1 MKQLALF
8 FSIALMAASC
18 AFHSGTVGAG
28 SGMITNNQFS
38 SISFASGTA
47 RTLNVFGIGGNTK
60 AGLALEAKRNLYLN
74 ANLVPSQVIGQTT
87 IDFKRTFFF
96 PLIFT
101 KATVSAEVIDFS
113 GTAIDSLAVQDNRKK
128 FASSLPGDVEMK
140 AAPFAVGEKVNYIR
154 NSKPRSATVIT
165 RLEGGYVI
173 KYNTRGNNSRI
184 KKVPLKHLKSK
195 TQLTAIH
202 TGDPDG
208 LKTPE
213 NPTGELVK
221 FKHKGETLTGELIEI
236 SGTGFLIRMQ
246 KGNGDFVG
254 FYVSPDDI
262 VD

>member
-8 FSIALMAASC
+8 FSTALMASSC

-60 AGLALEAKRNLYLN
+60 AGLVLEAKRNLYLN
-74 ANLVPSQVIGQTT
+74 ANLKPSQVIGQTT
-87 IDFKRTFFF
+87 VDFKRTFFF

-113 GTAIDSLAVQDNRKK
+113 GTAIDSSAVQDNRKK
-128 FASSLPGDVEMK
+128 FATSLPGDVAMK
-140 AAPFAVGEKVNYIR
+140 ATPFAVGEKVNYVR
-154 NSKPRSATVIT
+154 NGKSRSATVIT
-165 RLEGGYVI
+165 RVEGEYVI
-173 KYNTRGNNSRI
+173 KYNMGDNNSRI

-195 TQLTAIH
+195 TQLTSMH
-202 TGDPDG
+202 TGDPSD
-208 LKTPE
+208 LQTPKD
-213 NPTGELVK
+213 PTGELVK
-221 FKHKGETLTGELIEI
+221 FKHRGETHTGELIEI

-246 KGNGDFVG
+246 KASGEFVG

-262 VD
+262 VE